1 MLGTDKEVLG
11 DSQKGVY
18 TRGNEGRTHQLGQGV
33 GRTRKPEMSGEYDT
47 VTRMLLQQ
55 CGLDWL
61 TALAPQLHIT
71 PPIIPE
77 TLDPAL
83 ATVQR
88 FPDHVFFLPLPQPS
102 LLHLEIQSNWEPTL
116 PQRLLE
122 YNVLLRGRRRLPVRS
137 AVLLLHRRLQPPS
150 TCGNLAYQDSHGQV
164 YLRFDYGVVR
174 VWELPGEELLQG
186 PLGAAMLGLLTEQVQ
201 GRLKEWTRRFIRRVE
216 QEVSDRSSATALWV
230 GAYIL
235 LGLLYDAGEIERWFA
250 GAQGMKEP
258 STYRRMWSSC
268 GPCWCPSYTSNTP
281 KTFAGDPD
289 CPSPGVE

>member
-1 MLGTDKEVLG
+1 
-11 DSQKGVY
+11 
-18 TRGNEGRTHQLGQGV
+18 
-33 GRTRKPEMSGEYDT
+33 
-47 VTRMLLQQ
+47 MLLQQ
-55 CGLDWL
+55 CGRDWL
-61 TALAPQLHIT
+61 HALAPHLHIT

-83 ATVQR
+83 ATVPR

-102 LLHLEIQSNWEPTL
+102 LLHLEIQASWEPTL

-137 AVLLLHRRLQPPS
+137 VSAPAPPPAPTAD
-150 TCGNLAYQDSHGQV
+150 TCGTLEYQDGHGQV

-216 QEVSDRSSATALWV
+216 QEVPDRSLATALWD
-230 GAYIL
+230 GTYIL

-268 GPCWCPSYTSNTP
+268 GPCWCPCCTSNAP